1 MAVQLKQY
9 IELRGDNP
17 LAAVMIGTNK
27 KAYLVATLALNDG
40 VEAAAEEDELSLAEV
55 HAALAFYHENI
66 DAIRL
71 ALEEAREQI
80 RAMGG
85 FDRID
90 EIRRRYAEKNQK
102 PNDN

>member
-1 MAVQLKQY
+1 MVIQLKQH

-17 LAAVMIGTNK
+17 LAAVMVGTNK
-27 KAYLVATLALNDG
+27 KAYLVASLALNDG
-40 VEAAAEEDELSLAEV
+40 IEAAVEEDELSLAEV
-55 HAALAFYHENI
+55 YAALAFYHDNE

-85 FDRID
+85 FGRLE
-90 EIRRRYAEKNQK
+90 EIRRRQQK
-102 PNDN
+102 SE